1 MSYLN
6 VSSREKLDM
15 DLNTANNQSN
25 HRGTFDPGSGQQD
38 HKPKGV
44 FIKRRTIISMSFIAV
59 ACIVGVGIL
68 AVLLSPSICA
78 YHHHNSL
85 LSNCSSNS
93 SKLLFNINKFNN

>member
-68 AVLLSPSICA
+68 AVFLSPRICA

-85 LSNCSSNS
+85 LSNSSSNS